1 MKLTDEQ
8 FSRFF
13 PFEYPRYDQR
23 DVIEKILTAFNDG
36 KHHVILAAPTGS
48 GKSVIA
54 VTVANALG
62 YKNVGFHSEIIT
74 SQKCLQEQYFHDL
87 NIPIIYGKANY
98 QCKLSPVLNCE
109 CGVCGGNKQKTC
121 KDCPYILALSAAH
134 SAPICSTNYAF
145 FLQRNKFCHNAGKY
159 YADFIVFDECHN
171 LEQEILSMCSFK
183 MTDDR
188 LQYLGYNTKGYIPVA
203 GTSEENLIAWLNDV
217 KAGLKVEVVKVG
229 HLLQKIDIFQSLS
242 DKGKISPNELKEHKK
257 VHTRL
262 KGIISYINQIS
273 LLLNQY
279 EEGNRFIATF
289 GNKEIEFKLL
299 HGSSLFQQYISES
312 ANCFLH
318 MSATILSKEQ
328 HCKCL
333 GIDPDDAEYIS
344 CESRFPLYNR
354 PIFYNP
360 IGSMAFKDKR
370 NTIPKMVKRV
380 DEILTQYK
388 NEKGIIHTVS
398 YELTEA
404 IMSGISNKNNWR
416 LLVPRPNNRQEV
428 LNHFYNSNDPL
439 VLLSPSLTEG
449 LDLKEDLSRFCI
461 VCKMPYANTN
471 DQWVKERQQ
480 EDQTWYA
487 TNTCTILMQMTGR
500 VVRSEKDI
508 ASTYILD
515 SCFNFLVAKYGYL
528 FPKWWQE
535 SVFSIEDE
543 KAIKEKQNDRQ
554 F

>member
-1 MKLTDEQ
+1 MHRRDFIKTFSVAAGAALFSAHSFGADFKKFKMK
-8 FSRFF
+8 FSPRLGFSF
-13 PFEYPRYDQR
+13 GTPTAGNDPFKLMQYFKNCGLLAVEGVCPINHSKKISQQD
-23 DVIEKILTAFNDG
+23 IEKQLQIGETAKKLPSD
-36 KHHVILAAPTGS
+36 KVL
-48 GKSVIA
+48 
-54 VTVANALG
+54 
-62 YKNVGFHSEIIT
+62 EI
-74 SQKCLQEQYFHDL
+74 K
-87 NIPIIYGKANY
+87 
-98 QCKLSPVLNCE
+98 
-109 CGVCGGNKQKTC
+109 
-121 KDCPYILALSAAH
+121 SAAD
-134 SAPICSTNYAF
+134 ALP
-145 FLQRNKFCHNAGKY
+145 
-159 YADFIVFDECHN
+159 
-171 LEQEILSMCSFK
+171 
-183 MTDDR
+183 
-188 LQYLGYNTKGYIPVA
+188 
-203 GTSEENLIAWLNDV
+203 
-217 KAGLKVEVVKVG
+217 
-229 HLLQKIDIFQSLS
+229 LLQKIDIFQSLS

-262 KGIISYINQIS
+262 KGIVSYINQIS

-299 HGSSLFQQYISES
+299 HGYSLFQQYVSES
-312 ANCFLH
+312 ANYFLH

-360 IGSMAFKDKR
+360 VGSMAFKDKR
-370 NTIPKMVKRV
+370 NTIPKMVKRI
-380 DEILTQYK
+380 DELLTQYK

-416 LLVPRPNNRQEV
+416 LLIPRPNNRQEV
-428 LNHFYNSNDPL
+428 LNHFYNSSDPL

-480 EDQTWYA
+480 EDQAWYA

-515 SCFNFLVAKYGYL
+515 NCFNFLVAKYGYL
-528 FPKWWQE
+528 FPKWWQD

-543 KAIKEKQNDRQ
+543 KIIKEKQINE
-554 F
+554 

>member
-1 MKLTDEQ
+1 MNLTDEQ

-13 PFEYPRYDQR
+13 PFDYPRHDQR
-23 DVIEKILTAFNDG
+23 EVIEKILTAFDSG
-36 KHHVILAAPTGS
+36 KRHVILSAPTGS

-54 VTVANALG
+54 VTVANALRN
-62 YKNVGFHSEIIT
+62 KNFSFHSEIIT

-87 NIPIIYGKANY
+87 NIPIVYGKSNY
-98 QCKLSPVLNCE
+98 TCKLSPVLNCE
-109 CGVCGGNKQKTC
+109 CGVCGGSKQKAC
-121 KDCPYILALSAAH
+121 NDCPYTLAISAARQA
-134 SAPICSTNYAF
+134 SICSTNYAF
-145 FLQRNKFCHNAGKY
+145 FLQRNKFYAANNSL

-171 LEQEILSMCSFK
+171 LEQEILQMCTFK
-183 MTDDR
+183 ITDER
-188 LQYLGYNTKGYIPVA
+188 LQYLGYNTKGYIPVH

-217 KAGLKVEVVKVG
+217 KAGLKIEIVKVG
-229 HLLQKIDIFQSLS
+229 HLLQKIDIFNSLS
-242 DKGKISPNELKEHKK
+242 KNGKISPNELREHKK
-257 VHTRL
+257 VHARL
-262 KGIISYINQIS
+262 KGIVSYINQIS
-273 LLLNQY
+273 LLLEQY
-279 EEGNRFIATF
+279 QEGNRFIATF

-299 HGSSLFQQYISES
+299 HGSSLFQKYVSNS
-312 ANCFLH
+312 AVYFLH

-328 HCKCL
+328 HCKNL
-333 GIDPDDAEYIS
+333 GIDLDDAEYIS

-354 PIFYNP
+354 PVFYNP

-388 NEKGIIHTVS
+388 NDKGIIHTIS

-404 IMSGISNKNNWR
+404 MIAGISNKNNWR
-416 LLVPRPNNRQEV
+416 ILVPRPGNRQEV
-428 LNHFYNSNDPL
+428 LNHFYTSDEPL
-439 VLLSPSLTEG
+439 VLMSPSLTEG
-449 LDLKEDLSRFCI
+449 LDLKDDLSRFCI
-461 VCKMPYANTN
+461 VCKMPFANTN
-471 DQWVKERQQ
+471 DQWIKERQQ

-487 TNTCTILMQMTGR
+487 ANTCTVLMQMTGR

-515 SCFNFLVAKYGYL
+515 SCFNFLVSKYGNL

-543 KAIKEKQNDRQ
+543 NVIKEKQQ
-554 F
+554 EH